1 MGPTCCMVGT
11 SLGGEEE
18 GLEGFTEWLCSNLPV
33 YDIPLGTRAVS
44 VSARVSGKVHREFW
58 RRCGHK
64 PGRMSSFTHRPQ
76 IDLICSKDF
85 RPGRHEANTGSWQM
99 RILMYLRSQKKICL
113 VTRGKKL
120 AQFPLWENKKH
131 CSE

>member
-1 MGPTCCMVGT
+1 MVGT

-58 RRCGHK
+58 K
-64 PGRMSSFTHRPQ
+64 AVWTQAWANEFFYPQ
-76 IDLICSKDF
+76 TS
-85 RPGRHEANTGSWQM
+85 N
-99 RILMYLRSQKKICL
+99 
-113 VTRGKKL
+113 
-120 AQFPLWENKKH
+120 
-131 CSE
+131 